1 MRFWA
6 SVACMPGS
14 AASIPHNERM
24 TEKTKALSVT
34 AFATLLLVAF
44 MMGANHVA
52 ARFAF
57 NNGVDVMTAVSFRS
71 ALTAL
76 VVGLILWQQKVQ
88 IKLESHHKKY
98 LPLIGLIIAVQS
110 VCLYSSVARL
120 PVALALL
127 AFNTYPLSTAF
138 WARVLY
144 KHQPEKAVLWS
155 MPLILVGLA
164 LALDVMGAA
173 SGLGASEHW
182 AQIGSGVAFALAA
195 SATFGLALV
204 YTQHETVGLDGRVRT
219 FSSMSL
225 VGVLAVAAALSQ
237 GGFHLPTASAGWWG
251 LGMLSFLYGTAF
263 TILFTVLPRL
273 GVVGNSAI
281 MNVEP
286 VFALTLAW
294 ALLDQ
299 AIAPIQ
305 LVGAALV
312 VGTVMW
318 LGLRK
323 R

>member
-1 MRFWA
+1 MLGCTGF
-6 SVACMPGS
+6 
-14 AASIPHNERM
+14 ILQNERM
-24 TEKTKALSVT
+24 TETSKSLTTT
-34 AFATLLLVAF
+34 AFATLLLIAF

-52 ARFAF
+52 ARLAF
-57 NNGVDVMTAVSFRS
+57 NNGVDVVTAVSFRS
-71 ALTAL
+71 VLTAV

-88 IKLESHHKKY
+88 IQIESSHKKY
-98 LPLIGLIIAVQS
+98 MLIIGGLIAVQS

-144 KHQPEKAVLWS
+144 KHQAEKAVLWS
-155 MPLILVGLA
+155 MPILLAGLA
-164 LALDVMGAA
+164 LALDVLGAA
-173 SGLGASEHW
+173 SGLGAAEHW
-182 AQIGSGVAFALAA
+182 SQIGAGVAFALAA

-204 YTQHETVGLDGRVRT
+204 YTQHETTGLDGRVRT
-219 FSSMSL
+219 FSSMSI
-225 VGVLAVAAALSQ
+225 VGILAVAAAMSQ
-237 GGFHLPTASAGWWG
+237 GGFHLPQAPAGWWG

-263 TILFTVLPRL
+263 TILFTVLPKL

-286 VFALTLAW
+286 VFALVLAW

-305 LVGAALV
+305 LVGAFLV

>member
-1 MRFWA
+1 M
-6 SVACMPGS
+6 S
-14 AASIPHNERM
+14 
-24 TEKTKALSVT
+24 EKSKSLTTT
-34 AFATLLLVAF
+34 AFATLLLIAL

-52 ARFAF
+52 ARLAF
-57 NNGVDVMTAVSFRS
+57 NHGVDVVTAVSFRS
-71 ALTAL
+71 VVTAV

-88 IKLESHHKKY
+88 IQIESNHKKY
-98 LPLIGLIIAVQS
+98 MLIIGGLIAVQS

-144 KHQPEKAVLWS
+144 KHQAEKAVLWS
-155 MPLILVGLA
+155 MPILLAGLA
-164 LALDVMGAA
+164 LALDVLGAA
-173 SGLGASEHW
+173 SGLGAAEHW
-182 AQIGSGVAFALAA
+182 SQIGAGVAFALAA

-204 YTQHETVGLDGRVRT
+204 YTQHETTGLDGRVRT
-219 FSSMSL
+219 FSSMSI
-225 VGVLAVAAALSQ
+225 VGILAVAAAMSQ
-237 GGFHLPTASAGWWG
+237 GGFHLPQAPAGWWG

-263 TILFTVLPRL
+263 TILFTVLPKL

-286 VFALTLAW
+286 VFALVLAW

-305 LVGAALV
+305 LVGAFLV

>member
-1 MRFWA
+1 MLGCTGF
-6 SVACMPGS
+6 
-14 AASIPHNERM
+14 ILQNERM
-24 TEKTKALSVT
+24 TETSKSLTTT
-34 AFATLLLVAF
+34 AFATLLLIAF

-52 ARFAF
+52 ARLAF
-57 NNGVDVMTAVSFRS
+57 NNGVDVVTAVSFRS
-71 ALTAL
+71 VLTAL

-88 IKLESHHKKY
+88 IQIESSHKKY
-98 LPLIGLIIAVQS
+98 MLIIGGLIAVQS

-144 KHQPEKAVLWS
+144 KHQAEKAVLWS
-155 MPLILVGLA
+155 MPILLAGLA
-164 LALDVMGAA
+164 LALDVLGAA
-173 SGLGASEHW
+173 SGLGAAEHW
-182 AQIGSGVAFALAA
+182 SQIGAGVAFALAA

-204 YTQHETVGLDGRVRT
+204 YTQHETTGLDGRVRT
-219 FSSMSL
+219 FSSMSI
-225 VGVLAVAAALSQ
+225 VGILAVTAAMSQ
-237 GGFHLPTASAGWWG
+237 GGFHLPQAPAGWWG

-263 TILFTVLPRL
+263 TILFTVLPKL

-286 VFALTLAW
+286 VFALVLAW

-305 LVGAALV
+305 LVGAFLV

>member
-1 MRFWA
+1 MLRCTDF
-6 SVACMPGS
+6 
-14 AASIPHNERM
+14 ILQNKRM
-24 TEKTKALSVT
+24 TETSKSLTTT
-34 AFATLLLVAF
+34 AFATLLLIAF

-52 ARFAF
+52 ARLAF
-57 NNGVDVMTAVSFRS
+57 NNGVDVVTAVSFRS
-71 ALTAL
+71 VLTAV
-76 VVGLILWQQKVQ
+76 VVGLILWQQKVHIQ
-88 IKLESHHKKY
+88 IESTHKKY
-98 LPLIGLIIAVQS
+98 MLIIGGLIAVQS

-138 WARVLY
+138 WARALY
-144 KHQPEKAVLWS
+144 KHQAEKAVLWS
-155 MPLILVGLA
+155 MPILLAGLA
-164 LALDVMGAA
+164 LALDVLGAA
-173 SGLGASEHW
+173 SGLGAAERWS
-182 AQIGSGVAFALAA
+182 QIGAGVAFALAA

-204 YTQHETVGLDGRVRT
+204 YTQHETTGLDGRVRT
-219 FSSMSL
+219 FSSMSI
-225 VGVLAVAAALSQ
+225 VGVLAVAAAMSQ
-237 GGFHLPTASAGWWG
+237 GGFHLPQAPAGWWG

-263 TILFTVLPRL
+263 TILFTVLPKL

-286 VFALTLAW
+286 VFALVLAW

-305 LVGAALV
+305 LVGAFLV

-323 R
+323 S

>member
-1 MRFWA
+1 MLGCTDF
-6 SVACMPGS
+6 
-14 AASIPHNERM
+14 ILQNERM
-24 TEKTKALSVT
+24 TETSKSLTTT
-34 AFATLLLVAF
+34 AFATLLLIAF

-52 ARFAF
+52 ARLAF
-57 NNGVDVMTAVSFRS
+57 NNGVDVVTAVSFRS
-71 ALTAL
+71 VLTAL
-76 VVGLILWQQKVQ
+76 VVGLILWQQKVKIQ
-88 IKLESHHKKY
+88 FESSHKKY
-98 LPLIGLIIAVQS
+98 MLIIGGLIAVQS

-144 KHQPEKAVLWS
+144 KHQAEKAVLWS
-155 MPLILVGLA
+155 MPILLAGLA
-164 LALDVMGAA
+164 LALDVLGAA
-173 SGLGASEHW
+173 SGLGAAEHW
-182 AQIGSGVAFALAA
+182 SQIGAGVAFALAA

-204 YTQHETVGLDGRVRT
+204 YTQHETTGLDGRVRT
-219 FSSMSL
+219 FSSMSI
-225 VGVLAVAAALSQ
+225 VGILAVAAAMSQ
-237 GGFHLPTASAGWWG
+237 GGFHLPQAPAGWWG

-263 TILFTVLPRL
+263 TILFTVLPKL

-286 VFALTLAW
+286 VFALVLAW

-305 LVGAALV
+305 LVGAFLV

>member
-1 MRFWA
+1 
-6 SVACMPGS
+6 MPAPAGCTRPND
-14 AASIPHNERM
+14 IM
-24 TEKTKALSVT
+24 TESTKALSIT

-57 NNGVDVMTAVSFRS
+57 NHGVDVITAVSFRS
-71 ALTAL
+71 AVTAL

-88 IKLESHHKKY
+88 IQIQPHHKKY

-127 AFNTYPLSTAF
+127 AFNTYPLSTAL

-155 MPLILVGLA
+155 MPIILVGLA

-173 SGLGASEHW
+173 SGLGASAHW
-182 AQIGSGVAFALAA
+182 AQIGSGVAFALTA

-204 YTQHETVGLDGRVRT
+204 YTQHETAGLDGRVRT

-225 VGVLAVAAALSQ
+225 VGVLAVAVAISQ
-237 GGFHLPTASAGWWG
+237 GGFHLPNAPAGWWG
-251 LGMLSFLYGTAF
+251 LGMLTFLYGTAF

-312 VGTVMW
+312 VGAVMW